1 MEGELENMFRCKKA
15 TWQVDLRS
23 ERRKFVFLLV
33 VMEILFPQ
41 ENTEIRGF
49 LLSLE
54 KLEGFVA
61 K

>member
-33 VMEILFPQ
+33 VMAFLFPQ